1 MKLFKPAFK
10 IGAFI
15 MLMWGT
21 TMLIPLLVTWHSW
34 PESRAFIYSS
44 ACCFLLAAVLHRL
57 GRGHL
62 QHMQPRAIIMV
73 TASNWMLITLTAT
86 LPFMFSTS
94 NPGFINSLF
103 EAVSGVTTSGGTIYQ
118 DVEQLSKG
126 ILLWRTLSQWVGG
139 IGIILVAVAVLP
151 SLKIGGMRLFRS
163 EFSEWSQLEKGRIG
177 KIAIQIMLVYS
188 LISIAC
194 LIAFKVFGMNWFD
207 AFTHMMATVSTG
219 GFSNYN
225 NSFGFYEQG
234 VLLDIASIF
243 MFIGACPF
251 LLMVISVQQRSTQF
265 LRDRQVVLLIKVVLL
280 ATICISVWRYFHT
293 TGLTV
298 GDNVRSSAFNV
309 ISIITTTGFASEE
322 YQNWG
327 SFPLVIIFF
336 LAFTGGCSG
345 STAGGIK
352 LFRFQMLYL
361 FMKEQIYT
369 ALHPGV
375 TYPRRYN
382 DQPIRDDVLVGCLAY
397 LFFVIISWVI
407 SSILLAATGLDLV
420 TSISGSISA
429 LSNVG
434 PGLGEI
440 IGPIGNY
447 SSLSDFAKLVLVAD
461 MLLGRLEYF
470 ALVVIFTRD
479 YWRW

>member
-1 MKLFKPAFK
+1 MD
-10 IGAFI
+10 
-15 MLMWGT
+15 
-21 TMLIPLLVTWHSW
+21 
-34 PESRAFIYSS
+34 
-44 ACCFLLAAVLHRL
+44 
-57 GRGHL
+57 
-62 QHMQPRAIIMV
+62 
-73 TASNWMLITLTAT
+73 
-86 LPFMFSTS
+86 
-94 NPGFINSLF
+94 SLF
-103 EAVSGVTTSGGTIYQ
+103 ETVSGVTTSGGSIVA
-118 DVEQLSKG
+118 DLSQLNGG
-126 ILLWRTLSQWVGG
+126 ILFWRTLMQWVGG

-194 LIAFKVFGMNWFD
+194 VAAFKIFGMTWFD
-207 AFTHMMATVSTG
+207 AVTHMMTTVSTG

-225 NSFGFYEQG
+225 ESFGYFGHGSLQ
-234 VLLDIASIF
+234 VIASIF

-265 LRDRQVVLLIKVVLL
+265 LRDRQVVLLIKIVVL
-280 ATICISVWRYFHT
+280 ATVCTTVWRYFHST
-293 TGLTV
+293 DLSW
-298 GDNVRSSAFNV
+298 GDNIRSSAFNI

-322 YQNWG
+322 YQAWG
-327 SFPLVIIFF
+327 SFPLAILFF
-336 LAFTGGCSG
+336 LMFIGGCSG
-345 STAGGIK
+345 STSGGIK

-382 DQPIRDDVLVGCLAY
+382 DQPIRDDVLVGSLAF

-420 TSISGSISA
+420 SSVTGAIAA

-434 PGLGEI
+434 PGLGEV
-440 IGPIGNY
+440 IGPVGNY
-447 SSLSDFAKLVLVAD
+447 SSLTDFAKLVLVVD

-470 ALVVIFTRD
+470 ALVIIFTRD

>member
-1 MKLFKPAFK
+1 MNLFKPAFK
-10 IGAFI
+10 IGAFV

-21 TMLIPLLVTWHSW
+21 AMLVPLFVTWHSW
-34 PESRAFIYSS
+34 LESRAFIYSS
-44 ACCFLLAAVLHRL
+44 ACCFLLAGTLYHL

-62 QHMQPRAIIMV
+62 QHMQPRAIIMI
-73 TASNWMLITLTAT
+73 TASNWLLITLTGT
-86 LPFMFSTS
+86 LPFMFSAS
-94 NPGFINSLF
+94 NPGFVNSLF
-103 EAVSGVTTSGGTIYQ
+103 ESVSGVTTSGGTIYH
-118 DVEQLSKG
+118 DIEALSKG
-126 ILLWRTLSQWVGG
+126 IRLWRTLSQWVGG

-194 LIAFKVFGMNWFD
+194 LIAFKIFGMSWFD
-207 AFTHMMATVSTG
+207 SFTHMLATVSTG

-225 NSFGFYEQG
+225 DSFGNFSEGSLQI
-234 VLLDIASIF
+234 VASIF

-265 LRDRQVVLLIKVVLL
+265 LRDRQVVLLLKIVVL
-280 ATICISVWRYFHT
+280 ATVCISAWRHFHT
-293 TGLTV
+293 TGLTLS
-298 GDNVRSSAFNV
+298 DNISSSAFNV
-309 ISIITTTGFASEE
+309 ISIITTTGFASDE
-322 YQNWG
+322 YQTWG
-327 SFPLVIIFF
+327 SFPLVILFF
-336 LAFTGGCSG
+336 LVFTGGCSG

-382 DQPIRDDVLVGCLAY
+382 DQPIRDDVLVGSLAY
-397 LFFVIISWVI
+397 LFFVIVSWVL
-407 SSILLAATGLDLV
+407 SSILLAATGLDLI

-434 PGLGEI
+434 PGLGDV
-440 IGPIGNY
+440 IGPVGNY
-447 SSLSDFAKLVLVAD
+447 SSLSNFAKLVLICD